1 MAAPVPAAVVH
12 VGGDLEEECHDLVDV
27 HDLQGVQLVAG
38 LEVGTPGEPDGLHH
52 VGEQVVQLNLGHC
65 IIYLLKNICIHW
77 SENI

>member
-1 MAAPVPAAVVH
+1 MSVPVPAAVVH

-52 VGEQVVQLNLGHC
+52 VGEQVVQLNLGH
-65 IIYLLKNICIHW
+65 YLLYNI
-77 SENI
+77 STEKYLYSLE